1 MAFGIPIVEKL
12 ESEKSSSRDVAKTPK
27 VLILEPTREL
37 AKQVGD
43 DFTSIST
50 KIRTCCVYG
59 GVSYERQGKINCTF
73 VYFYKTQTKILS
85 KQKQNENYLDHL
97 QVLISLNCDFLTIRC

>member
-12 ESEKSSSRDVAKTPK
+12 EANKPDREISKTPK

-43 DFTSIST
+43 DFMSIST
-50 KIRTCCVYG
+50 KLRTCCVYG
-59 GVSYERQGKINCTF
+59 GVSYEKQGKF
-73 VYFYKTQTKILS
+73 RLKKS
-85 KQKQNENYLDHL
+85 
-97 QVLISLNCDFLTIRC
+97 LIIFF

>member
-12 ESEKSSSRDVAKTPK
+12 EAKKPASEISKTPK
-27 VLILEPTREL
+27 VLVLEPTREL

-50 KIRTCCVYG
+50 RIRTCCVYG
-59 GVSYERQGKINCTF
+59 GVSYEKQGIHN
-73 VYFYKTQTKILS
+73 S
-85 KQKQNENYLDHL
+85 
-97 QVLISLNCDFLTIRC
+97 IRSFIY

>member
-12 ESEKSSSRDVAKTPK
+12 EANKPDREISKTPK

-43 DFTSIST
+43 DFMSISS
-50 KIRTCCVYG
+50 KLRTCCVYG
-59 GVSYERQGKINCTF
+59 GVSYEKQGIFKLN
-73 VYFYKTQTKILS
+73 K
-85 KQKQNENYLDHL
+85 YLTL
-97 QVLISLNCDFLTIRC
+97 VFLVKVEF

>member
-12 ESEKSSSRDVAKTPK
+12 ESEKSSRDISKTPK

-43 DFTSIST
+43 DFTSISS

-59 GVSYERQGKINCTF
+59 GVSYERQGKQFEANI
-73 VYFYKTQTKILS
+73 I
-85 KQKQNENYLDHL
+85 
-97 QVLISLNCDFLTIRC
+97 

>member
-12 ESEKSSSRDVAKTPK
+12 EANKREGDICRSPK
-27 VLILEPTREL
+27 VLVLEPTREL

-43 DFTSIST
+43 DFLSISS

-59 GVSYERQGKINCTF
+59 GVSYEKQG
-73 VYFYKTQTKILS
+73 
-85 KQKQNENYLDHL
+85 
-97 QVLISLNCDFLTIRC
+97 IREKSIC